1 MNSSNKI
8 IVEKI
13 KSFKLFD
20 LNSYNILV
28 NNFGIDRVKEVFN
41 ELYNKCGN
49 LVYKIEF
56 SILKNK
62 ENSEDIKQIVFLKI
76 WEINKEVFLWK
87 KKRMKLFYLKIK
99 E

>member
-1 MNSSNKI
+1 MINKI
-8 IVEKI
+8 ELHNIF
-13 KSFKLFD
+13 SKLREGD
-20 LNSYNILV
+20 NSQFELLYKNYNQ
-28 NNFGIDRVKEVFN
+28 
-41 ELYNKCGN
+41 
-49 LVYKIEF
+49 LVYKISF